1 MIICQNCGTTN
12 NELNTRICRNCGSL
26 LPIPSKSSR
35 ERGKKIILE
44 KKKKKKESKKVIKET
59 INSAE
64 KSKEDLILEE
74 IPKEIDSNEN
84 LGEMHEIPTTS
95 KEKFIVPTHK
105 EKEPSVLQ
113 EIPAQPFKGSIINS
127 QGGITKPKPI
137 PKPLPIPPSR
147 SEDAITDAFTELKS
161 SILEEQNK
169 EQEISLSPIP
179 SENTKIEESIL
190 KQKQLEKDMT
200 DVLSFLSK
208 KISVKKLDIPKAKKE
223 EKEELKEEIPPS
235 SMNEILNRL
244 LTLDLNIEASAI
256 IKSDG
261 TILASATSN
270 RISDSLFAT
279 IGVNLS
285 MIGADITEGLS
296 AGTLKAISLKAT
308 EGVLDLAPI
317 DKSNPSVKDMIL
329 ILFSHSKVKSGIIS
343 FAISI
348 VKKQIKEYLGLKKA

>member
-1 MIICQNCGTTN
+1 CQNCGTTN

-26 LPIPSKSSR
+26 LPIPSKSNR
-35 ERGKKIILE
+35 ERGKKIVPE
-44 KKKKKKESKKVIKET
+44 KKKKKKETKKVKKET

-64 KSKEDLILEE
+64 KLKEDLILEE
-74 IPKEIDSNEN
+74 IPKQIDNNEN
-84 LGEMHEIPTTS
+84 LGELHEIPTTS
-95 KEKFIVPTHK
+95 KEKFTTPTHE
-105 EKEPSVLQ
+105 EKEHSVLQ

-127 QGGITKPKPI
+127 QGGISKPKPI
-137 PKPLPIPPSR
+137 PKPLPLPLSR
-147 SEDAITDAFTELKS
+147 SENVITDALTELKS

-169 EQEISLSPIP
+169 EQEVSLTPIP
-179 SENTKIEESIL
+179 SEKTKIDESIL

-200 DVLSFLSK
+200 EVLGFLSK
-208 KISVKKLDIPKAKKE
+208 KISVKKLDIPKVKEQKKE
-223 EKEELKEEIPPS
+223 EPKEEIPPS

-244 LTLDLNIEASAI
+244 LTLDLHIEASAI

-279 IGVNLS
+279 IGMNLS
-285 MIGADITEGLS
+285 MIGSDIIEGLS
-296 AGTLKAISLKAT
+296 AGTLKSISLKAT
-308 EGVLDLAPI
+308 KGVLDLAPI
-317 DKSNPSVKDMIL
+317 DKANPSVKDMFL

-343 FAISI
+343 FAVNI